1 MVNKKNNRTFIPTY
15 LASSDRPAIMINAA
29 HHARELIT
37 IQMAL
42 FQALKLMHEAFVVKD
57 KKFKNLMAQNVYF
70 IVPVVNPD
78 GVAFIE

>member
-1 MVNKKNNRTFIPTY
+1 
-15 LASSDRPAIMINAA
+15 
-29 HHARELIT
+29 
-37 IQMAL
+37 MAL